1 MNPRPIPL
9 VIDQR
14 KYLLLFATLFILQL
28 IWNFC
33 HFSIKW
39 YLNDYGCLLDEIQ
52 DDKLKK
58 KIGKRLSGDAR
69 AMIAKFAKIKEPNS
83 QKLLETCYT
92 KE

>member
-1 MNPRPIPL
+1 M
-9 VIDQR
+9 
-14 KYLLLFATLFILQL
+14 
-28 IWNFC
+28 
-33 HFSIKW
+33 
-39 YLNDYGCLLDEIQ
+39 
-52 DDKLKK
+52 KK